1 MKKEKLAISIVIFFI
16 SVVLFSLTFI
26 QFRTVEKTNSMGI
39 EEMREDELRQELAD
53 WKNKYNEIEEKI
65 KINNEKIA
73 EYGDITSNNKQS
85 TELLVEELK
94 EYNMLVGKTVVT
106 GEGVIVKLTDNY
118 VNSYDSRD
126 LVELVNE
133 LKSASAEAVS
143 INGKRII
150 NMSDIV
156 TIGDKYILVNG
167 ERISSPYEVKAIGDK
182 AKMLEMLNFKGEGFY
197 DKYKSKGYSIEL
209 SEQSNVRIEA
219 YNQDITLKYIKGEE

>member
-39 EEMREDELRQELAD
+39 EEMREDELRQELAN

-85 TELLVEELK
+85 TELLAQELK
-94 EYNMLVGKTVVT
+94 EYDMLVGKTAVS

-118 VNSYDSRD
+118 ANSYDSRD

-182 AKMLEMLNFKGEGFY
+182 AKMLEMLNFKGEWFY

>member
-39 EEMREDELRQELAD
+39 EEMREDELRQELAN
-53 WKNKYNEIEEKI
+53 WKTKYNEIDEKI

-85 TELLVEELK
+85 TELLAQELK
-94 EYNMLVGKTVVT
+94 EYDMLVGKTAVN

-118 VNSYDSRD
+118 ANSYDSRD

-182 AKMLEMLNFKGEGFY
+182 AKMVEMLNFKGEGFY

>member
-39 EEMREDELRQELAD
+39 EEMREDELRQELAN
-53 WKNKYNEIEEKI
+53 WKTKYNEIDEKI

-85 TELLVEELK
+85 TELLAQELK
-94 EYNMLVGKTVVT
+94 EYDMLVGKTAVN

-118 VNSYDSRD
+118 ANSYDSRD

-167 ERISSPYEVKAIGDK
+167 ERISSPYEVKVIGDK
-182 AKMLEMLNFKGEGFY
+182 AKMVEMLNFKGEGFY